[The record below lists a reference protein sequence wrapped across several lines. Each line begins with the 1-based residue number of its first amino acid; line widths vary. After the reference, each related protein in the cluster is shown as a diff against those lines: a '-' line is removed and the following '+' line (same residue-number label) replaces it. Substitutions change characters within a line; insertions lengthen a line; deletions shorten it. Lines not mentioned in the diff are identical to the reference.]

1 VLDISIS
8 TWNYKEQADSIRHMG
23 PMAQDFYA
31 AFGLGLGETT
41 IDTIDPD
48 GVALA
53 AIQGL
58 HALVEEKDAEIAS
71 NMAQITD
78 GLKKIPW
85 PYDDNSDPQALDG
98 DATRTTRVGRSDDG
112 LWVSANKPGHYR
124 IRIPD
129 IAGYKRHDPIEV
141 DLVEGKRPAVLVQM
155 TLVH

>member
-1 VLDISIS
+1 MGDPGKIAVPDRAAKENVEPVDVQTVLEHVVEIPIT

-58 HALVEEKDAEIAS
+58 NTKLEERLAEKDAE
-71 NMAQITD
+71 MADLRERLERLERLTET
-78 GLKKIPW
+78 GL
-85 PYDDNSDPQALDG
+85 A
-98 DATRTTRVGRSDDG
+98 R
-112 LWVSANKPGHYR
+112 
-124 IRIPD
+124 
-129 IAGYKRHDPIEV
+129 
-141 DLVEGKRPAVLVQM
+141 
-155 TLVH
+155 